1 MIFVKKKL
9 TPKNLINSLIFFLII
24 IVSST
29 YIDFK
34 KTANSEIKRISLEIK
49 LKDPRF
55 NLFFDDKILSFHIGK
70 LLEKCINP
78 DYGAT
83 ILTYKFNTYNLI
95 YYSDRDLDCK
105 YHDLKKIEYET
116 EFEADLYTNLIFF
129 LEEVLE
135 NANENDKNYKYKKNI
150 PIISSI
156 EVSFKHE
163 ILLPKSNPYD
173 PRPILVFV
181 LMITL
186 FYLLLKYHNEKN

>member
-116 EFEADLYTNLIFF
+116 EFEADLYRNLIFY
-129 LEEVLE
+129 LEELLE
-135 NANENDKNYKYKKNI
+135 NENENDKNYKYKKII

-156 EVSFKHE
+156 EVSLKSEF
-163 ILLPKSNPYD
+163 LLPKNNPYD

-186 FYLLLKYHNEKN
+186 FYLLLKYRNEKN